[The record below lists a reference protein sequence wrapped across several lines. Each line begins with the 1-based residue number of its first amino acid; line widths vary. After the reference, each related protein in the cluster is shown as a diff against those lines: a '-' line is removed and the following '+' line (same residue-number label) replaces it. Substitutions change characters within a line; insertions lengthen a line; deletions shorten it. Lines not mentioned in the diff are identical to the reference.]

1 MSTNRMCSALFLPAS
16 NPKAIVKART
26 LPCDVVILD
35 LEDAVAPDMKAMA
48 RSAAVAAV
56 NEGGFGSRALVVR
69 VNGLET
75 EWGRDDIAALVDAGV
90 STILAPKVSTAADVE
105 AYEHCLGTTDVAL
118 WVMIETPRALFKLDE
133 IGARAVGGPLRALVL
148 GTNDL
153 AKDLGARLD
162 TAREPFLG
170 ALGLVVAAARAH
182 GLLAFD
188 GVFNDFEDDIGFAQQ
203 ARQAVNFGFDGK
215 SLIHPRQIELCNAAF
230 APDAAQ
236 LAWATK
242 IVAAFAELGNQGKGA
257 IRIDGKMVEPLHLAQ
272 ARALIARSNVGG

>member
-1 MSTNRMCSALFLPAS
+1 MCSALFLPAS

-257 IRIDGKMVEPLHLAQ
+257 IRIDGKMVEPLHLVQ
-272 ARALIARSNVGG
+272 ARALISRSNIGG

>member
-1 MSTNRMCSALFLPAS
+1 MCSALFLPAS